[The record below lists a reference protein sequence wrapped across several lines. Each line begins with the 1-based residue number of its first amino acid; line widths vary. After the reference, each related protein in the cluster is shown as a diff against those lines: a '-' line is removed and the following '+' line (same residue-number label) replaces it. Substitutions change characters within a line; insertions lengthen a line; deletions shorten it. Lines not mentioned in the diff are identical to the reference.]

1 LDIAVAIPVVLTLG
15 LLTYAVS
22 VLAVPADPSGA
33 GSVKELPQAAA
44 VPVARPEQL
53 RGSVNEATTA
63 PQATAPQPSKESPRI
78 TAHVPPA
85 VIERGGSSAA
95 QPGFDDRT
103 GEIGPINAAAV
114 SPLRDV
120 QIVEDARAVQRRLS
134 ELGHFSG
141 AVSGVWGPVS
151 RAALRSFKEANG
163 LAQDMSWDAETER
176 SLFRS
181 DAPQAEPFVGRWA
194 ADVKA
199 CSHKAAKNGHV
210 PTIIETSRARAGD
223 ATCSFTDKRQ
233 VGSTWR
239 FAAQCASG
247 AEKWTAHIE
256 LAVLADRLT
265 WTSER
270 GAQVYVRC
278 QQPVEITKAGPP
290 SARTTIARLR

>member
-1 LDIAVAIPVVLTLG
+1 MALQ
-15 LLTYAVS
+15 
-22 VLAVPADPSGA
+22 PA
-33 GSVKELPQAAA
+33 
-44 VPVARPEQL
+44 
-53 RGSVNEATTA
+53 
-63 PQATAPQPSKESPRI
+63 KESPRI
-78 TAHVPPA
+78 TAHVPPV
-85 VIERGGSSAA
+85 VIERGGSDA
-95 QPGFDDRT
+95 QPRSDDQA
-103 GEIGPINAAAV
+103 GEGGPIDAAAV

-120 QIVEDARAVQRRLS
+120 QVVDDARAVQRRLA

-163 LAQDMSWDAETER
+163 LPQDMSWDAETER
-176 SLFRS
+176 ALFRS

-194 ADVKA
+194 ADAKA

-210 PTIIETSRARAGD
+210 PTVIETSRARAGD

-256 LAVLADRLT
+256 LAVVANRLT

-278 QQPVEITKAGPP
+278 QQPVEITKAGPT
-290 SARTTIARLR
+290 SVRTTIARLR